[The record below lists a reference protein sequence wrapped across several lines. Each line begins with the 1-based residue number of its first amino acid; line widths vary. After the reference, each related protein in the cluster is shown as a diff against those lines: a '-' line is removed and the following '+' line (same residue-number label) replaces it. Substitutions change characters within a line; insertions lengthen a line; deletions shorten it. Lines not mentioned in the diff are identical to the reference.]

1 MQLTYS
7 VFVHIESIESS
18 ATSSAA
24 IAAIF
29 IQCFPQKTRSYAE
42 AVGETTNGFTYS
54 IEGAKVNITD
64 DKETVTS
71 LTLHAAVGGQADKR

>member
-7 VFVHIESIESS
+7 VFVHIKPIESS

-24 IAAIF
+24 IAAVF
-29 IQCFPQKTRSYAE
+29 IQCFPQKRALMPRLQARKVTI
-42 AVGETTNGFTYS
+42 NG
-54 IEGAKVNITD
+54 

-71 LTLHAAVGGQADKR
+71 LTIPAAVDGQADKR